1 MIKTTDNGVFSIC
14 IGTQYSFQCGR
25 IGYQSKFLITLVD
38 PLTPRAFYQRM
49 HFFGNLDF
57 STLDMSQIS
66 YLFRKA
72 FATWHRA
79 FLSTYI
85 VFMTLGMHRNQNFE
99 FLDEKVTYILGL
111 FVFFLILIAFAVSPL
126 IFFSIEINLLLG
138 LLRIQNLL
146 RMHHRYREVFA
157 MD

>member
-25 IGYQSKFLITLVD
+25 IGYQSRFLITLVD
-38 PLTPRAFYQRM
+38 PLTPRAFYQKM

-66 YLFRKA
+66 YLLRKA
-72 FATWHRA
+72 FATRHRA
-79 FLSTYI
+79 CLSTYI

-111 FVFFLILIAFAVSPL
+111 FVFFFNLDCLCSFSFN
-126 IFFSIEINLLLG
+126 FFS
-138 LLRIQNLL
+138 
-146 RMHHRYREVFA
+146 YR
-157 MD
+157 D